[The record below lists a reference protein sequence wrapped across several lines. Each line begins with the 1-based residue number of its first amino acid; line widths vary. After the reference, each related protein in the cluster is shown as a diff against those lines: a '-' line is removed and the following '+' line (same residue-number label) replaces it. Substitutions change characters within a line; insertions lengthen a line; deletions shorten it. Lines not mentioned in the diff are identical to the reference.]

1 MAARNGNIHFTYT
14 YTHLQCFFLNLG
26 VATDYGFPL
35 NRKMCLTKHGHYLF
49 LFLENISTQLSKNVS
64 DYTIESDVVEVLVGK
79 LCDSYLII
87 VSFISDNVLHFPQ

>member
-1 MAARNGNIHFTYT
+1 MAIYILHTLTLIYN
-14 YTHLQCFFLNLG
+14 LQCHSSQL
-26 VATDYGFPL
+26 ACIYGFL
-35 NRKMCLTKHGHYLF
+35 LTRELWLTKHGHYLF

>member
-1 MAARNGNIHFTYT
+1 MAIYILHTLTLICNV
-14 YTHLQCFFLNLG
+14 FLNLG

-49 LFLENISTQLSKNVS
+49 LFLENISTQLNKNVS

>member
-1 MAARNGNIHFTYT
+1 MAIYILRTLTLISNV
-14 YTHLQCFFLNLG
+14 FFLNLG